1 MKVSKIGD
9 MSFRVGTIA
18 VATVLVAALTLVTAG
33 ISSAQTKI
41 TVGRT
46 ISSSGFHIPSYVA
59 MYQGIFKKEG
69 LDAKFIAMNGKALL
83 NAGIA
88 KQIDFVPIPGGGS
101 QASLKGAPLRYV
113 VGQSLISMW
122 VLSTPKSI
130 MKVEDLKGKTIGLD
144 RPGNAGYDETEIV
157 LGEHFGMEV
166 GRDYKVISF
175 RSEGDRV
182 AALINGSIQAA
193 AVTFAH
199 AARAKVAGYKVL
211 MKLGQYLPRV
221 GGTFWVHADYLKKN
235 RETVK
240 KFIRSIAKAEQ
251 YMITNK
257 EGTVDVIHQV
267 FKMKDRREAV
277 AIYEEVFDQYGPDI
291 PETLFFKLFN
301 SRRTRM
307 VTKGLWAKDKPLPNI
322 EQFIARDLLSET
334 LREMGYYLKAPPK
347 L

>member
-59 MYQGIFKKEG
+59 MYKGFFKKEG
-69 LDAKFIAMNGKALL
+69 LAAKFVSMNGKALL

-88 KQIDFVPIPGGGS
+88 KAIDFVPIPGGGS

-113 VGQSLISMW
+113 VGQSLISQW
-122 VLSTPKSI
+122 VLATPKSI

-199 AARAKVAGYKVL
+199 AAKAKVAGFKVL

-221 GGTFWVHADYLKKN
+221 GGTFWTHADYLKKN
-235 RETVK
+235 RATVK
-240 KFIRSIAKAEQ
+240 KFIRAMAKAEQ
-251 YMITNK
+251 YMVENK

-291 PETLFFKLFN
+291 PEDLFFKLFN

-307 VTKGLWAKDKPLPNI
+307 VSKGLWDKDKPLPNI
-322 EQFIARDLLSET
+322 EQFIARDLLTET
-334 LREMGYYLKAPPK
+334 LREMGYYLQAPPK